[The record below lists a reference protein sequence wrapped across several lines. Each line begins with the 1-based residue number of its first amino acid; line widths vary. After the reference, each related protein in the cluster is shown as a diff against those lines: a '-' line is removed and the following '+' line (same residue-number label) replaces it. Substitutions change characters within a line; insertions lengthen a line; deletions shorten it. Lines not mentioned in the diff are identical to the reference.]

1 MTPVI
6 FELIGKKNN
15 LPTKDIFE
23 DFLEWIAP
31 NAVVKPT
38 EKQETAAVSEL
49 EEWVKSVRE
58 RVGKE
63 IERQKNTFN
72 KESEPNPYQRWPGDK
87 REPYTIMLSV
97 N

>member
-1 MTPVI
+1 MTPFI

-15 LPTKDIFE
+15 LPNKDIFE

-31 NAVVKPT
+31 NAAVKPT
-38 EKQETAAVSEL
+38 EKRETSASEL
-49 EEWVKSVRE
+49 HEWVKSVME

-63 IERQKNTFN
+63 IERQKNPFN